1 MNYFINFLKGAAVGI
16 ANIIPGVSGGTLAV
30 ITGIYNK
37 LIDIIGNFLSHL
49 KSWTKLKEDFK
60 FLIPIGLG
68 AVIGIVLFSKVLKW
82 LLATFNMPTLFCFMG
97 LIIGSLPLL
106 FNQAKEKGFKIKYLI
121 PFAITLVLM
130 IILNIIGANVTEGSG
145 IETFDKTPINM
156 ILLVFYGFIAAG
168 TMVIPGISGSMVM
181 MIMGIYTAILTAV
194 STLDIIILLPFAF
207 GVLIGVIVVSKLMDI
222 LLEKFYSYTYFAIL
236 GFIIGSIIFIFPGF
250 AFNLTG
256 LVSVIVF
263 IIGFVVSYFVS
274 KLVKND

>member
-82 LLATFNMPTLFCFMG
+82 LLATFNMPTMFCFMG

-121 PFAITLVLM
+121 PFAITLILM

-194 STLDIIILLPFAF
+194 STLDFIILLPFAF

>member
-82 LLATFNMPTLFCFMG
+82 LLATFNMPTMFCFMG

-121 PFAITLVLM
+121 PFAITLILM

>member
-82 LLATFNMPTLFCFMG
+82 LLATFNMPTMFCFMG

-121 PFAITLVLM
+121 PFAITLILM

-207 GVLIGVIVVSKLMDI
+207 GVLIGVIVLSKLMDI

>member
-263 IIGFVVSYFVS
+263 IIGFVASYFVS

>member
-82 LLATFNMPTLFCFMG
+82 LLATFNMPTMFCFMG

-121 PFAITLVLM
+121 PFAITLILM

-207 GVLIGVIVVSKLMDI
+207 GVLIGVIVVSKLMNI
-222 LLEKFYSYTYFAIL
+222 LLKKFYSYTYFAIL
-236 GFIIGSIIFIFPGF
+236 GFIIGSIIFIFPEF

>member
-1 MNYFINFLKGAAVGI
+1 
-16 ANIIPGVSGGTLAV
+16 
-30 ITGIYNK
+30 
-37 LIDIIGNFLSHL
+37 
-49 KSWTKLKEDFK
+49 
-60 FLIPIGLG
+60 
-68 AVIGIVLFSKVLKW
+68 
-82 LLATFNMPTLFCFMG
+82 
-97 LIIGSLPLL
+97 
-106 FNQAKEKGFKIKYLI
+106 
-121 PFAITLVLM
+121 
-130 IILNIIGANVTEGSG
+130 
-145 IETFDKTPINM
+145 
-156 ILLVFYGFIAAG
+156 
-168 TMVIPGISGSMVM
+168 MVIPGISGSMVM

-263 IIGFVVSYFVS
+263 IIGFVASYFVS